1 MATEKRNAQTN
12 PWLLSATDAGL
23 PRPITFADLFAGI
36 GGFHQPLTQVGAVL
50 AWACEHDA
58 DAAKVKLAK
67 NGYDPAFGA
76 RPLKRTIQE
85 QIENRLAK
93 RIVDGSFTNGDHILV
108 DVNGEVF
115 SFERQTESAT
125 ACIAC

>member
-23 PRPITFADLFAGI
+23 PRLITFAVLFTGI
-36 GGFHQPLTQVGAVL
+36 GGFHQPLMQVGAVL
-50 AWACEHDA
+50 AWACEHDV
-58 DAAKVKLAK
+58 DAAMVKLAK
-67 NGYDPAFGA
+67 DGYDPVFGA

-85 QIENRLAK
+85 QIENPLAK

-115 SFERQTESAT
+115 NFEKASEPVAAQS
-125 ACIAC
+125 